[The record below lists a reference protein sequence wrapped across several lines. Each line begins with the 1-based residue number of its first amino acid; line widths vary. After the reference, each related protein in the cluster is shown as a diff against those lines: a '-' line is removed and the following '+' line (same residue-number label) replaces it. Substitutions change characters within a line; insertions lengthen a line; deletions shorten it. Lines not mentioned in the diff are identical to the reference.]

1 MYYSSVEDSNCKCVG
16 HYLDYT
22 SQIQV
27 EWMLIYA
34 LFKLYNTK
42 KYPER
47 DREEPVIII
56 NFHLKSIL
64 IILIRTK
71 SKRYTPYNLMEYPT
85 RERIFS
91 LFKIHVLKSILIIL
105 FRSSW
110 KHY

>member
-1 MYYSSVEDSNCKCVG
+1 
-16 HYLDYT
+16 
-22 SQIQV
+22 
-27 EWMLIYA
+27 MLIDV
-34 LFKLYNTK
+34 LFTLYNTK
-42 KYPER
+42 EYPER
-47 DREEPVIII
+47 EREDPVIII
-56 NFHLKSIL
+56 NFHLESIL
-64 IILIRTK
+64 IMHIRTK